1 MPFCFTCPYSYYP
14 QIVDSLS
21 AFVQTTGCT
30 FLLGTYEINQVDGR
44 NLYFNT
50 ASCLTPD
57 LSLNF
62 YYKMHLV
69 PFGEYTPYKKIFSF
83 ISNFTHAIGELTP
96 GSEYYL
102 HEFNGL
108 KFGTPICFEIIF
120 PELARNF
127 VKKGAEF
134 LVTVTNDG
142 WYGKSSAPY
151 QHFSMAVL
159 RAVENRRYLLRSAT
173 TGISGIVDPYGR
185 VLAQSELDT
194 ETYLSS
200 DIYPLQDLTF
210 YTKYG
215 AAFPL
220 VCLTFSGLFFIL
232 ALTKKKNIDN
242 ERKRI

>member
-1 MPFCFTCPYSYYP
+1 MRWPK
-14 QIVDSLS
+14 L
-21 AFVQTTGCT
+21 
-30 FLLGTYEINQVDGR
+30 
-44 NLYFNT
+44 
-50 ASCLTPD
+50 
-57 LSLNF
+57 
-62 YYKMHLV
+62 
-69 PFGEYTPYKKIFSF
+69 SF

-102 HEFNGL
+102 HEFNGI

-120 PELARNF
+120 PELVRNF
-127 VKKGAEF
+127 VNKGAEF

-173 TGISGIVDPYGR
+173 TGISGIIDPYGR
-185 VLAQSELDT
+185 ILAQSELDT
-194 ETYLSS
+194 EIYLSS
-200 DIYPLQDLTF
+200 DIYPIQDLTF

-220 VCLTFSGLFFIL
+220 LCLTLSGLFFIL
-232 ALTKKKNIDN
+232 ALIKKKNIDN
-242 ERKRI
+242 EQKRI